1 MTVQPPIDLTDSSSP
16 TLAGSN
22 GPSVSAEVHGDT
34 CPERARYQL
43 YRRQQA
49 RALINLMPREAV
61 RPLYRRAIREGCVV
75 SDKDPLASLVHYC
88 ESLIPLPTFEVWK
101 SDVAANPGAHLES
114 PDDFRTT
121 PTSAAPATLEARAMT
136 RHRSAWTARLKGF
149 REDGAWR
156 GFIAFEDASSGAVH
170 HTTLIFCEAGPMELR
185 DRFLGF
191 ENGTLEAFLR
201 STCP

>member
-1 MTVQPPIDLTDSSSP
+1 MTISS
-16 TLAGSN
+16 TAGYEASTA
-22 GPSVSAEVHGDT
+22 GPAPRGGSTTAASEKAN
-34 CPERARYQL
+34 ERARYAV

-49 RALINLMPREAV
+49 RALINLMPQEAV
-61 RPLYRRAIREGCVV
+61 RPLYRRGLREGRIVP
-75 SDKDPLASLVHYC
+75 DKDPLGALVTYC
-88 ESLIPLPTFEVWK
+88 ETILPLPSFEVWQE
-101 SDVAANPGAHLES
+101 DVARNPDAHLES

-121 PTSAAPATLEARAMT
+121 PTAAAPATLEARAMT

-149 REDGAWR
+149 REGGAWR
-156 GFIAFEDASSGAVH
+156 GFIAFEDAESGAVH

-191 ENGTLEAFLR
+191 ENRALEAFLR